1 MHFNIPVK
9 RVKGGCFCTGHPN
22 TEKKNIL
29 NTVEALV
36 SDYLGTLKKLLQLE
50 LVAYENELS

>member
-9 RVKGGCFCTGHPN
+9 RVKGGYFCTGHPN
-22 TEKKNIL
+22 TKKNIS

-36 SDYLGTLKKLLQLE
+36 SDYLWNFEKVVVTRAGRLRE
-50 LVAYENELS
+50 

>member
-9 RVKGGCFCTGHPN
+9 RVKGGYFSTGHPN
-22 TEKKNIL
+22 TKKNIL

-36 SDYLGTLKKLLQLE
+36 SNYLGTLKKLL
-50 LVAYENELS
+50 

>member
-22 TEKKNIL
+22 TKKNIS
-29 NTVEALV
+29 NTAEALV
-36 SDYLGTLKKLLQLE
+36 SDYLGTLKKLL
-50 LVAYENELS
+50 

>member
-9 RVKGGCFCTGHPN
+9 RVKGQDVSVQDTQ
-22 TEKKNIL
+22 TLKKNIL

-36 SDYLGTLKKLLQLE
+36 SDYLGTLKKLL
-50 LVAYENELS
+50 